1 MHPGKRQLNT
11 ERCHKL
17 ACLADFFNLYTA
29 NGLPA
34 AYLEVV
40 AGGTAPPC
48 GDTACPL
55 GFTARLAL
63 QLQQPF
69 DFYIL
74 AGRDET
80 ERTCLREMATP
91 FFGKRQLAIVPVKQ
105 WDALPGK
112 TPRALPLLTLVDPAG
127 YRDLRW
133 ARLEKLVRQSHDGR
147 GRKTDLLIFLPMEMA
162 LLRNFTRPDCET
174 SVNHLYG
181 NREWQ
186 EVRRARQENR
196 LTLAEAEERLAGLFK
211 AGLQELGYRYA
222 EDVAPLGQP
231 ISYRLFWASDTRSRR
246 KELAAIW
253 EKPRYLPCELL
264 YGTPEKEEACSA

>member
-1 MHPGKRQLNT
+1 
-11 ERCHKL
+11 
-17 ACLADFFNLYTA
+17 
-29 NGLPA
+29 
-34 AYLEVV
+34 
-40 AGGTAPPC
+40 
-48 GDTACPL
+48 
-55 GFTARLAL
+55 
-63 QLQQPF
+63 
-69 DFYIL
+69 
-74 AGRDET
+74 
-80 ERTCLREMATP
+80 
-91 FFGKRQLAIVPVKQ
+91 
-105 WDALPGK
+105 
-112 TPRALPLLTLVDPAG
+112 
-127 YRDLRW
+127 
-133 ARLEKLVRQSHDGR
+133 
-147 GRKTDLLIFLPMEMA
+147 MEMA